1 MSVVRKGNAG
11 ACRACCC
18 CCWLACPAMD
28 GSRCAFGS
36 TPLPNPMLG
45 TIRLS
50 QPLSIYLS
58 SSWTRRTPCSCV
70 RDPSL
75 RIKGPTKELVVDI
88 IEEED
93 VVELLIDDLL
103 RWWGLPPFV
112 SLCNT
117 WMAGDRSPQTATRG
131 RYEFILPH
139 HARPRR
145 IILWGR
151 RPMPCWSQTAVV
163 LAYRLIVVGRYG
175 PFVVLHSLPL

>member
-1 MSVVRKGNAG
+1 MEADVRSVRH
-11 ACRACCC
+11 
-18 CCWLACPAMD
+18 P
-28 GSRCAFGS
+28 SRTLCSVQFAYR
-36 TPLPNPMLG
+36 N
-45 TIRLS
+45 S

-75 RIKGPTKELVVDI
+75 RIKGPTKELVVNI

-93 VVELLIDDLL
+93 VVELLIDDDDHRL

-151 RPMPCWSQTAVV
+151 RPMPCRSQTAVV
-163 LAYRLIVVGRYG
+163 LAYSVLLSLGVMVRLLCYIVY
-175 PFVVLHSLPL
+175 HCNW